1 MFYLIDAT
9 TKDVVEGGQEIAQQ
23 RPPWLGMH
31 ASQAF
36 LSIWVSQLSIQA
48 PLALLSNKSTIE
60 HSTCAGVSVHLL
72 NSIVAWLDII
82 LSQPRSFSRR
92 SQWLSIGLAVFYL
105 HWILLCSH
113 INGAFPY
120 PFLNKL
126 PQPQVSPLTPS
137 A

>member
-1 MFYLIDAT
+1 M
-9 TKDVVEGGQEIAQQ
+9 
-23 RPPWLGMH
+23 
-31 ASQAF
+31 
-36 LSIWVSQLSIQA
+36 SIIE
-48 PLALLSNKSTIE
+48 LSN
-60 HSTCAGVSVHLL
+60 CAGVSVHLL

-82 LSQPRSFSRR
+82 LSQPRSFSKR

-126 PQPQVSPLTPS
+126 PQPQASPHAPF

>member
-1 MFYLIDAT
+1 MHSKPAYLKRA
-9 TKDVVEGGQEIAQQ
+9 VEGGS
-23 RPPWLGMH
+23 R
-31 ASQAF
+31 
-36 LSIWVSQLSIQA
+36 
-48 PLALLSNKSTIE
+48 
-60 HSTCAGVSVHLL
+60 AGVSVHLL

-113 INGAFPY
+113 INGGFPY

-126 PQPQVSPLTPS
+126 PQPQVSPHTRL